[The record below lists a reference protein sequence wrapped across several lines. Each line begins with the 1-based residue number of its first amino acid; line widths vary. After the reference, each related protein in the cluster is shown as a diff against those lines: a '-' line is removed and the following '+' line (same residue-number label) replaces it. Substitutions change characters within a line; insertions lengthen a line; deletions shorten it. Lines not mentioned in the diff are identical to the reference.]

1 MQKIN
6 DEIKKVI
13 KLFEEKNSID
23 SEKLILK
30 LINENPNL
38 SILDNVY
45 GAILSKSDSEK
56 AKFYF
61 NRAISKD
68 PNFFNAYYNLGLI
81 YLEKNDY
88 LEAIKF
94 FEKTININPD
104 FLEGYFALSQALMS
118 LKRFEAAI
126 EVLNKSILLNPNDY
140 KLYNNI
146 GLAYLKL
153 KDLEQAI
160 KFFNRA
166 INSNIG
172 SYESYLNLAICY
184 LDIGKNTSA
193 EKMIEMAISLNP
205 KSSLAHRIH
214 GLILDNQSSYFNA
227 LESVKKSLQIEP
239 LNNESVILLMKI
251 YLNTLQHE
259 KWMDLYFKIDF
270 SKCDSRDIFNLPL
283 SSLYIKDFARDEY
296 NSLLKRF
303 HSLINKH
310 NLQDFKFNIDE
321 DVNKNELR
329 IGFISADFRN
339 HAVSFCLSDFFKE
352 LGKRKDIKIYAYS
365 NRKDEDDMT
374 IKLKEY
380 FYAWNNIFGKN
391 DYELINFIRKDNLH
405 FLIDLSGFTKGS
417 RVTIF
422 NYRSAK
428 FQLSWVGYLASL
440 GLDNVDFLVADP
452 HVIPKHEEQNYLEKI
467 VRLPDIWTPFSP
479 IEKEIDILQVP
490 SLKNN
495 FVTFGSFNNLVKI
508 NSDVIRLW
516 SEILKKL
523 PSSKL
528 YLKTHQLNDLEVQKK
543 IKELFSN
550 NFISKDRI
558 ILGFHEET
566 RESLLKAYNEIDI
579 ALDPFPYNGMTTSLE
594 CAWMCTPI
602 LTKIGDS
609 FVSRSGAS
617 ININL
622 DLKEWN
628 CVDET
633 EYVNKAIMFASDYN
647 KLQEIQNFLKINR
660 SKNKIFSKKL
670 FVDDFI
676 FLLRDILNNNQ

>member
-13 KLFEEKNSID
+13 KLFEENNFID
-23 SEKLILK
+23 SEKLILE
-30 LINENPNL
+30 LINKNPNL
-38 SILDNVY
+38 SILDNIY
-45 GAILSKSDSEK
+45 GAILLKLDSEK

-68 PNFFNAYYNLGLI
+68 PNFFNAYYNLGLV
-81 YLEKNDY
+81 YLKKKDY
-88 LEAIKF
+88 LEAIKY
-94 FEKTININPD
+94 FEKTVDININY
-104 FLEGYFALSQALMS
+104 LEGYMALSQALML
-118 LKRFEAAI
+118 LKRYSEAI
-126 EVLNKSILLNPNDY
+126 EVINKSILLNPNDHR
-140 KLYNNI
+140 LYNNI
-146 GLAYLKL
+146 ALAYQRLNNI
-153 KDLEQAI
+153 EEAI
-160 KFFNRA
+160 KFFNKS
-166 INSNIG
+166 INLNMSF
-172 SYESYLNLAICY
+172 YETYINLAICY
-184 LDIGKNTSA
+184 RDVGKNTSA
-193 EKMIEMAISLNP
+193 EKMIDIAISLNP
-205 KSSLAHRIH
+205 SSSLAHSVH
-214 GLILDNQSSYFNA
+214 ASILVKQSFYFKA
-227 LESVKKSLQIEP
+227 LESINRSLQIEP
-239 LNNESVILLMKI
+239 LNNESLILLMKI
-251 YLNTLQHE
+251 YLNTLQQE

-270 SKCDSRDIFNLPL
+270 SKCDLGDIFPLPL
-283 SSLYIKDFARDEY
+283 SSLYINDFKNY
-296 NSLLKRF
+296 KYFSLLKKF
-303 HSLINKH
+303 KCLINK
-310 NLQDFKFNIDE
+310 NDLQDFKFNNK
-321 DVNKNELR
+321 VLNKNELR
-329 IGFISADFRN
+329 IGFISADFRK

-365 NRKDEDDMT
+365 NCKDEDDMT

-405 FLIDLSGFTKGS
+405 FLIDLSGFTTGS

-440 GLDNVDFLVADP
+440 GLDSVDFLVADP

-467 VRLPDIWTPFSP
+467 ARLPDIWTPFSP
-479 IEKEIDILQVP
+479 IETEIDILQVP

-495 FVTFGSFNNLVKI
+495 FVTFGSFNSLVKI

-543 IKELFSN
+543 IKELFYN

-558 ILGFHEET
+558 ILGSHEET
-566 RESLLKAYNEIDI
+566 RESLLKAYNDIDI

-609 FVSRSGAS
+609 FVSRTGAS

-647 KLQEIQNFLKINR
+647 KLQETQNFLKINR
-660 SKNKIFSKKL
+660 NKNKIFSKKL

-676 FLLRDILNNNQ
+676 FLLKDILTNN